1 MEKKSSSYPLL
12 FIVILVLISL
22 VSLSCEKIVDIDLN
36 SSDPHIVIEGTLS
49 DSSPW
54 CLVELSQTVNFDETN
69 TFPPISGALITL
81 HDDVGNT
88 ELIPE
93 YKPGTYEASTMQG
106 VPGRIYTLTVAID
119 GKEYIATSIVP
130 SPVNIES
137 LTVFT
142 RHIGRDNS
150 NGINVYFQDKANE
163 NNYYRIIVARNG
175 DIQPDIFIYDDRVQ
189 DGNLMTASINA
200 TENIFRTGELLSVYL
215 QCIDKGVY
223 DYFRTIRLARGGGP
237 QAASPANPISNFS
250 NGALGYFSAY
260 SVRSRQLR
268 FP

>member
-1 MEKKSSSYPLL
+1 MNNFPLSHSTISL
-12 FIVILVLISL
+12 MFLVLMSL
-22 VSLSCEKIVDIDLN
+22 TDLSCQKVVDVDLN

-81 HDDVGNT
+81 HDDVGNM
-88 ELIPE
+88 ERIPE
-93 YKPGTYEASTMQG
+93 YKPGTYEASSMQG
-106 VPGRIYTLTVAID
+106 KPGRSYTLTVAID
-119 GKEYIATSIVP
+119 GKEYVATSIIP
-130 SPVNIES
+130 SPVKIES

-142 RHIGRDNS
+142 QHIGRNNS
-150 NGINVYFQDKANE
+150 NGIHVYFLDKANE
-163 NNYYRIIVARNG
+163 NNYYRIVLVRNG
-175 DIQPDIFIYDDRVQ
+175 YTQSDIFIYDDRVQ

-200 TENIFRTGELLSVYL
+200 TENIFRTGELLVVYL

-260 SVRSRQLR
+260 SVRSMQLR